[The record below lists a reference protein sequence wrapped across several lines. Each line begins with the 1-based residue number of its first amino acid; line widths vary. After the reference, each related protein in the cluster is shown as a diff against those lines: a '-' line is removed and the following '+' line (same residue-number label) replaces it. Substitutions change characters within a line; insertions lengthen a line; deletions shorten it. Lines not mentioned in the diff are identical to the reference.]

1 MRLVSLFTLTVLAFM
16 WVMSSA
22 QTEQTVDTTQTVET
36 VTVETAETVDPAEP
50 AVDPTDYGKVG
61 YAHLTGPIDRMRHRY
76 LDRVID
82 DANELAL
89 DTLILHIDT
98 DGGEVSH
105 AREMFKRVLDQ
116 KREGLRMIAFVDFRA
131 ISAGAMITYAHE
143 EIYISETASIGDIG
157 VIFIS
162 PDGEI
167 KYAPEKI
174 ETVIRT
180 LLVQAAELRGW
191 NRALLLKMTARNQI
205 LYRVHHEDGT
215 QTYVI
220 QDDLP
225 DFLVKHPEIDKEDDR
240 QLVVYRGEDRLLT
253 LTGREAVDLRMATA
267 AAADID
273 GLYEKLAIDP
283 ESVADLSP
291 KMFEATAW
299 ALSTFAPMLA
309 GIAVLLILFELK
321 TPGVGW
327 FAIIGVVCGVLFL
340 ISQYYLD
347 MAENFEV
354 VLVVAGIALLGVEIF
369 TMVGAGVI
377 GLVGALMTFAG
388 LVMLFLP
395 NELEYDFTDSRFL
408 DALGEAAANSLLSAG
423 VAAVGL
429 IAFIVM
435 APRSRF
441 HQRFTV
447 KSEVD
452 ATSAGEIET
461 RGGAMVGR
469 TVTAR
474 EMLRPSGTVEVDGT
488 DYSARAEHG
497 AYVAAGAE
505 VEIVD
510 VQFGELIVRASV
522 PGQSEN

>member
-1 MRLVSLFTLTVLAFM
+1 MRLGGLFAVMMGCLIGVVCLAQPTQPMELTLPDKAI
-16 WVMSSA
+16 
-22 QTEQTVDTTQTVET
+22 
-36 VTVETAETVDPAEP
+36 
-50 AVDPTDYGKVG
+50 TDYGKVG

-82 DANELAL
+82 DANELDL
-89 DTLILHIDT
+89 DTLIMHIDT

-143 EIYISETASIGDIG
+143 EIYISETASVGDIG

-162 PDGEI
+162 REGEM

-205 LYRVHHEDGT
+205 LYRAHHEDGT

-220 QDDLP
+220 EDDLP
-225 DFLVKHPEIDKEDDR
+225 DFLLNYPDIDKEDDR

-253 LTGREAVDLRMATA
+253 MTGREAVEFGMASGA
-267 AAADID
+267 ASDID
-273 GLYEKLAIDP
+273 DLYKILLIEPA
-283 ESVADLSP
+283 SVVDLSP
-291 KMFEATAW
+291 KMFESTAW
-299 ALSTFAPMLA
+299 ALATIAPLLA
-309 GIAVLLILFELK
+309 GIAFLLIMFELK

-327 FAIIGVVCGVLFL
+327 FAVIGGLCGALFL
-340 ISQYYLD
+340 ISQYFLD
-347 MAENFEV
+347 MAENIEV
-354 VLVVAGIALLGVEIF
+354 VLVVAGLALLAVEFF
-369 TMVGAGVI
+369 TMLGAGLI
-377 GLVGALMTFAG
+377 GLVGALLSFAG

-395 NELEYDFTDSRFL
+395 NELEYDFSDSRFL
-408 DALGEAAANSLLSAG
+408 DALGGAAANSLLSVG

-429 IAFIVM
+429 IAFIVV
-435 APRSRF
+435 APHSRF
-441 HQRFTV
+441 HRRLTLTG
-447 KSEVD
+447 EVA
-452 ATSAGEIET
+452 ATSAGELEEHAGT
-461 RGGAMVGR
+461 LVGR
-469 TVTAR
+469 TITAR
-474 EMLRPSGTVEVDGT
+474 EMLRPSGTVDIDGK

-497 AYVAAGAE
+497 GYVAAGVE
-505 VEIVD
+505 IEIVD
-510 VQFGELIVRASV
+510 VQFGELVVRMKESAT
-522 PGQSEN
+522 